1 MTTTMTRKCKADQ
14 TQPATTRRS
23 WTFVP
28 VCDILELADE
38 WIVRADLPG
47 TTAENVDVNFERGV
61 LTLHAAVQCRQD
73 EQETSFLVR
82 EYGVGDF
89 HRTFE
94 IGEGVDAEKIHAEFK
109 QGVLT
114 LHLPKSEAVKPRKIA
129 VRPA

>member
-1 MTTTMTRKCKADQ
+1 MTTTMTRKDKTDQ
-14 TQPATTRRS
+14 TQPTTTRRS

-47 TTAENVDVNFERGV
+47 TTAENVDINFERGV
-61 LTLHAAVQCRQD
+61 LTLHAAVQCRQN

-94 IGEGVDAEKIHAEFK
+94 IGESVDAEKIHAEFK